1 MVPPCNKSPNFPSHP
16 SISFDQQHHGPGALI
31 LCERFGV
38 IGRDRNAVAV
48 DVRGPNVDVFVAL
61 IGGWD
66 LRTECDLLVAV
77 NGIDIELVVVD
88 ADLVVWVAR
97 REGDLE
103 AGGEEVGGDVE
114 GVNGG
119 VLEDEFWFCGLEYGP
134 D

>member
-1 MVPPCNKSPNFPSHP
+1 M
-16 SISFDQQHHGPGALI
+16 
-31 LCERFGV
+31 
-38 IGRDRNAVAV
+38 
-48 DVRGPNVDVFVAL
+48 AL

-66 LRTECDLLVAV
+66 SRTECDLLVAV
-77 NGIDIELVVVD
+77 NGIDIEIVVVD

-103 AGGEEVGGDVE
+103 PGGEEVWAADVE

>member
-1 MVPPCNKSPNFPSHP
+1 M
-16 SISFDQQHHGPGALI
+16 
-31 LCERFGV
+31 
-38 IGRDRNAVAV
+38 
-48 DVRGPNVDVFVAL
+48 AL

-77 NGIDIELVVVD
+77 NGVDIEFVVVD

-119 VLEDEFWFCGLEYGP
+119 VLEDEFWLCGLEYGP

>member
-1 MVPPCNKSPNFPSHP
+1 M
-16 SISFDQQHHGPGALI
+16 
-31 LCERFGV
+31 
-38 IGRDRNAVAV
+38 
-48 DVRGPNVDVFVAL
+48 AL

-88 ADLVVWVAR
+88 ADLVVGVAR

>member
-1 MVPPCNKSPNFPSHP
+1 M
-16 SISFDQQHHGPGALI
+16 
-31 LCERFGV
+31 
-38 IGRDRNAVAV
+38 
-48 DVRGPNVDVFVAL
+48 AL
-61 IGGWD
+61 IGGLD

-97 REGDLE
+97 GEGDLE